1 MISKIIWQKS
11 SANAETD
18 KFSVTKSK
26 HNRFKQFQTN
36 QTGIF
41 QKHKEKKDMLEDY
54 PDLLT
59 RRQAQQLLHM
69 GKNRILDHIQSGR
82 LRAMILDGRY
92 LIKKEDVVDFINR
105 LPYR

>member
-1 MISKIIWQKS
+1 MLKAGANFIAREYNKITERQ
-11 SANAETD
+11 
-18 KFSVTKSK
+18 
-26 HNRFKQFQTN
+26 RR
-36 QTGIF
+36 
-41 QKHKEKKDMLEDY
+41 DMFEDY

-59 RRQAQQLLHM
+59 RRQAQELLHM
-69 GKNRILDHIQSGR
+69 GKNRILGHIQSGR